1 MISVGIWFGFGW
13 VFLNVEQHELKKLLP
28 SYRKRDTYS
37 RSQILLADVL
47 SENQEIAPQ
56 DQ

>member
-1 MISVGIWFGFGW
+1 MFGLGLVG
-13 VFLNVEQHELKKLLP
+13 VFFNVEQHELKKLLP

-37 RSQILLADVL
+37 RYQILLANVL